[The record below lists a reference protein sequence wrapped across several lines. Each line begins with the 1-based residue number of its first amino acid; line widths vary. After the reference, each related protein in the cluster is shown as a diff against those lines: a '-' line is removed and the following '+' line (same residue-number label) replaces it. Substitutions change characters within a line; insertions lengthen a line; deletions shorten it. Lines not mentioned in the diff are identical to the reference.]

1 MGTFRRRISYAA
13 LAMAALP
20 AAAAAQQGY
29 PQSYP
34 QSQSPY
40 PQGQSPYPQGQSPYP
55 PQGQSPYP
63 QGQSPYPQGQSPYP
77 QGQSPYPQAQS
88 SYPQAQSSYPQ
99 GQNPYPQGQSPYPQ
113 GQSPYPQGQ
122 NSYPQGQSPYP
133 QAQSS
138 YPQGQAYPPPPASYP
153 PQGPYSQGGYA
164 PPPGGYP
171 QGSTP
176 GPATAPSANPV
187 CGRLEAQLAAIDRG
201 ATDPARAERTRRI
214 EDALNREQEDLDH
227 AQAQWQR
234 LGCQPVTLFTI
245 FTSQPQQCG
254 PLGNQIRQIRAT
266 IDQTTMDLERSRHGD
281 EDDMQRQS
289 VVGSLAQNNCGPQ
302 YRTAVQQRPKGILE
316 TLFGGGDNP
325 DGPLPPGIDPGMM
338 SGGGYRT
345 LCVRTCDGYYFPVSF
360 STSQAHFADDE
371 QTCQRLCPA
380 AEVTLYTHRNP
391 GEDVAQAVSS
401 TGRIYKDLP
410 NAFRYRRELVAACSC
425 KQPNQTWAEAL
436 GGTRDET
443 VERGDVVVTEEKSKA
458 LSQPQNASRP
468 PRQDSRKPAANTPVA
483 GASDG
488 SDATAASQPGKRP
501 VRIVGPTFVPAQQ

>member
-13 LAMAALP
+13 LAIAALP
-20 AAAAAQQGY
+20 AAAGAQQGY

-34 QSQSPY
+34 QSPY
-40 PQGQSPYPQGQSPYP
+40 PQGQSPYPQGQNPYPQGQSPY

-88 SYPQAQSSYPQ
+88 GYPPAQS
-99 GQNPYPQGQSPYPQ
+99 PYPQGQSPYPQ

-122 NSYPQGQSPYP
+122 GSSYPPSAPYPQQGAYPQG
-133 QAQSS
+133 A
-138 YPQGQAYPPPPASYP
+138 PAAAS
-153 PQGPYSQGGYA
+153 
-164 PPPGGYP
+164 
-171 QGSTP
+171 
-176 GPATAPSANPV
+176 SANPV

-201 ATDPARAERTRRI
+201 ATDPARTERTRRI

-234 LGCQPVTLFTI
+234 LGCQPVNLFTI
-245 FTSQPQQCG
+245 FTNQPQQCG

-266 IDQTTMDLERSRHGD
+266 IDQTTMDLERSRHAA

-302 YRTAVQQRPKGILE
+302 YRTATQQRPKGILE

-325 DGPLPPGIDPGMM
+325 DGPLPPGAIDPGMM
-338 SGGGYRT
+338 SGGGYRSV
-345 LCVRTCDGYYFPVSF
+345 CVRTCDGYYFPISF

-380 AEVTLYTHRNP
+380 AEVALYTHRNP

-436 GGTRDET
+436 GATRDDT
-443 VERGDVVVTEEKSKA
+443 IERGDVVVTEEKAKA
-458 LSQPQNASRP
+458 LSQPRNENASRP
-468 PRQDSRKPAANTPVA
+468 ARQDGRKPAANMPIGA
-483 GASDG
+483 ASDTP
-488 SDATAASQPGKRP
+488 DATAASSQPGKRP